1 MLRSDE
7 RAKKEESVY
16 QEVAKLQNL
25 AEDLKA
31 EKLATEREN
40 TKLMAKIRQ
49 LETQIDVL
57 TQERDRL
64 IEISSNLKV
73 QVAQSE
79 KRQLMLSSN
88 AS

>member
-1 MLRSDE
+1 MNEAQQPDLNEQLYELRRENFRLGADLRRLKLENEMLRSDE

-49 LETQIDVL
+49 LET
-57 TQERDRL
+57 
-64 IEISSNLKV
+64 
-73 QVAQSE
+73 
-79 KRQLMLSSN
+79 
-88 AS
+88 